1 MRDPKRIPEFLA
13 VVQECWEKVPDWR
26 FGQLFENLTGY
37 CGTNDL
43 FYVEDDKVLQNLKSF
58 FKLDEKND

>member
-26 FGQLFENLTGY
+26 FGQLFEVIRSVSGK
-37 CGTNDL
+37 NDL
-43 FYVEDDKVLQNLKSF
+43 FYIEEKDFEKLLRDF